1 MKDRKE
7 VLTMN
12 WFNTYKRNKDLIIQV
27 VQLVLI
33 LTTLI
38 LYMLR

>member
-1 MKDRKE
+1 
-7 VLTMN
+7 MN

>member
-1 MKDRKE
+1 
-7 VLTMN
+7 MN
-12 WFNTYKRNKDLIIQV
+12 WLNTYKRNKDLIIQV